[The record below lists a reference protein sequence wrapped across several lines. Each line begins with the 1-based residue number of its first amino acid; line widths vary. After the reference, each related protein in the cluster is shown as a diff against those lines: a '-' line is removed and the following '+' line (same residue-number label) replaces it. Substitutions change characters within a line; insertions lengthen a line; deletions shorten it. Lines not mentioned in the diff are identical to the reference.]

1 MGEVVEYGEAA
12 INAISTIAVVGELT
26 ASAAKAG
33 ISLAKKIKLKPGVII
48 KDGIASYA
56 DDAARVKIKGAI
68 KTGQLSGSLNGLT
81 STERT
86 VVNDLL
92 SQGKNVEIIPTTTAS
107 KTPDFLVNGVKTEL
121 KSLKNPN
128 INTGITRIQKG
139 FKQGAE
145 TVIIDGRQ
153 AGLTTDQANQ
163 ILNRASG
170 TYQNK
175 TLPGQVEIWTNDG
188 VIRR

>member
-1 MGEVVEYGEAA
+1 MKTQERLSQAFNIILFEFWCMLSNVDLKIGSKQKG
-12 INAISTIAVVGELT
+12 S
-26 ASAAKAG
+26 G
-33 ISLAKKIKLKPGVII
+33 IT
-48 KDGIASYA
+48 
-56 DDAARVKIKGAI
+56 IKGSKGAG
-68 KTGQLSGSLNGLT
+68 KVGKLSGSLNGLT
-81 STERT
+81 SAERT

-92 SQGKNVEIIPTTTAS
+92 SQGKNVEIIPTTTAA

-121 KSLKNPN
+121 KSLGNPN

-153 AGLTTDQANQ
+153 AGLTTEQANQ

-175 TLPGQVEIWTNDG
+175 TLPGQVEIWTNEG